1 MPVQATSLAAYD
13 SVALGARQAEVL
25 AAITELGECTDQQ
38 IADRLGWTINRVTP
52 RRGELEEAG
61 LVIRT
66 AVRPG
71 PTGRKVS
78 VWRITPRQLRLDL
91 TATARASQ

>member
-1 MPVQATSLAAYD
+1 MTVQATSLAAYD

-25 AAITELGECTDQQ
+25 EAITELGECTDAE
-38 IADRLGWTINRVTP
+38 IADHLGWTINRVTP

-61 LVIRT
+61 LVVRT
-66 AVRPG
+66 AVKAG

-78 VWRITPRQLRLDL
+78 VWRLTPRQLALDL
-91 TATARASQ
+91 GAGKGARA